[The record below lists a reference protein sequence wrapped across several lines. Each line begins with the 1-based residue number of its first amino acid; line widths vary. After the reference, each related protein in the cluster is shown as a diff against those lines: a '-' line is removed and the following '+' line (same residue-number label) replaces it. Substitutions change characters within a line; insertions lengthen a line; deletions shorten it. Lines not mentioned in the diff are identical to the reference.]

1 MTKRLKFLL
10 TNDDGI
16 HAPGL
21 QLLASIAAEFGDV
34 IVVAPD
40 DVRSGCGHQ
49 VNNDRPLTLTEV
61 APGRFACDGTPADC
75 ARLGLC
81 ELAGDVDWVLSG
93 VNDGGNL
100 GVDVYMSGTVAA
112 VRESVLL
119 GKPGIALSQY
129 VGRKESVDWAT
140 RGVLLRRVLRQLLEL
155 PRPQFGFWNV
165 NFPIWEPH
173 QPEPPIVECEL
184 DVMSHA
190 VKYDRRDGR
199 FHYAGIYRDRGRAPG
214 RDVDV
219 CFNGHIALTQV
230 PIRG

>member
-1 MTKRLKFLL
+1 VKFLL

-21 QLLASIAAEFGDV
+21 QLLADVAMEFGEV
-34 IVVAPD
+34 VVVAPD

-49 VNNDRPLTLTEV
+49 VNDDRPLTLTEI
-61 APGRFACDGTPADC
+61 APSRFSCDGTPADC

-81 ELAGDVDWVLSG
+81 ELAGDIDWVLSG

-112 VRESVLL
+112 IRESVLL

-129 VGRKESVDWAT
+129 VERKNSVDWESRAL
-140 RGVLLRRVLRQLLEL
+140 LLRRVLRQLLDQ
-155 PRPQFGFWNV
+155 PRPQQGFWNV
-165 NFPIWEPH
+165 NLPIWEPH
-173 QPEPPIVECEL
+173 SPEPEIVRCEL
-184 DVMSHA
+184 DVMGLA
-190 VKYDRRDGR
+190 VKYERRDGR
-199 FHYAGIYRDRGRAPG
+199 YHYVGIYHERGRTPG

-219 CFNGHIALTQV
+219 CFNGQIALTRV
-230 PIRG
+230 PING